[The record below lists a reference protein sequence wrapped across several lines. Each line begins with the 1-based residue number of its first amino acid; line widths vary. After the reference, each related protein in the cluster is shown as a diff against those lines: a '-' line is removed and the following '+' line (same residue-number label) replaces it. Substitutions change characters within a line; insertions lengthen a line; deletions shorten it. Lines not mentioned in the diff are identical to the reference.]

1 MPTSRED
8 MIIESAE
15 KEMDI
20 LRAEITRLGFELKA
34 EQARHEAHSNLNG
47 ELSTQIEGLK
57 AEIKKLHDDWNT
69 QARFNITDSA
79 RSERKIRAMQEIV
92 RLHLIL

>member
-1 MPTSRED
+1 MISSSKEVTWYSRCSGVIAMPTSRED

-57 AEIKKLHDDWNT
+57 AEIGWLKEFH
-69 QARFNITDSA
+69 
-79 RSERKIRAMQEIV
+79 SEI
-92 RLHLIL
+92 